1 VSIEDRLTNDM
12 KTALRTGDKVRLSTI
27 RLLRAQ
33 IKDREIERGRSLSD
47 GDVLEVLTRA
57 AKMRKEA
64 IELYRQGGRTDLLT
78 KEEAELKI
86 IQSYMP
92 EPLSR
97 DELLTLIN
105 EVIQETGAQGP
116 RDVGKVMGKVMS
128 MVQGRAEG
136 REVSQLVRERL
147 MEE

>member
-1 VSIEDRLTNDM
+1 MSIEDRLTNDM

>member
-1 VSIEDRLTNDM
+1 MLLQDRLTDDM
-12 KTALRTGDKVRLSTI
+12 KTALRTGDKTRLSTI

-33 IKDREIERGRSLSD
+33 IKDREIERGRPLSD

-57 AKMRKEA
+57 VKMRKEA
-64 IELYRQGGRTDLLT
+64 IELYRQGGRTDLLS
-78 KEEAELKI
+78 KEEAELRI

-97 DELLTLIN
+97 DELLALIN
-105 EVIQETGAQGP
+105 EAIQQTGAQGP
-116 RDVGKVMGKVMS
+116 RDMGRVMGQIMP

-147 MEE
+147 MEG